1 MMRWVLRAAMV
12 PAALALGVFL
22 LLRAALPELDGEW
35 QPDTSGPA
43 ARVTL
48 ERDAAG
54 VPTVR
59 GASIADV
66 AYGLGVAPEQC
77 SFRGDGGVFSKRFA
91 RNPHPSLHGVSG
103 LRLLGPNLRAVVE
116 FNPFLA
122 VDQHSGG
129 AQALC
134 GGSETYG

>member
-66 AYGLGVAPEQC
+66 AYGLGVA
-77 SFRGDGGVFSKRFA
+77 
-91 RNPHPSLHGVSG
+91 H
-103 LRLLGPNLRAVVE
+103 
-116 FNPFLA
+116 
-122 VDQHSGG
+122 
-129 AQALC
+129 AQDRRI
-134 GGSETYG
+134 